1 MLYLISL
8 GLYDKN
14 DVSLKAISAAK
25 KCKILYIERY
35 TNFFGSSNKKLERL
49 FKKKIIELKREEV
62 ESLKLINEAK
72 KSDIG
77 LLIIGDVF
85 SATTHSALMLEAI
98 NKKIKVEAIHGSSIL
113 TAIGE
118 TGLILYN
125 FGKIASIPKENK
137 NIETP
142 YEALK
147 GNNQLHTLFLL
158 DLDLSFNEAI
168 EYLLYLEDKKKEKI
182 FNPERLCVVCC
193 QIGGKNIIKS
203 GKAKDLLKLKI
214 KDKPQCLIVP
224 GKLHFL
230 EEEMIEKWN
239 ISK

>member
-14 DVSLKAISAAK
+14 DISLSALSAAK

-35 TNFFGSSNKKLERL
+35 TNFFGSSNKELEKL
-49 FKKKIIELKREEV
+49 FKKKIIEIKREEV

-98 NKKIKVEAIHGSSIL
+98 NKKIKVGVIHGSSIL

-125 FGKIASIPKENK
+125 FGKTASIPKENT
-137 NIETP
+137 NIKTP
-142 YEALK
+142 Y
-147 GNNQLHTLFLL
+147 
-158 DLDLSFNEAI
+158 
-168 EYLLYLEDKKKEKI
+168 
-182 FNPERLCVVCC
+182 
-193 QIGGKNIIKS
+193 
-203 GKAKDLLKLKI
+203 
-214 KDKPQCLIVP
+214 
-224 GKLHFL
+224 
-230 EEEMIEKWN
+230 
-239 ISK
+239 